1 MRRSLMALLAAPA
14 LLLGACD
21 GGAEVVEAT
30 GGATSEGSDD
40 AALTSGTDSSD
51 AADAT
56 DDPGDAAAATS
67 AAPEDVEG
75 GEEGQAAADR
85 AKEFLLALVDADPA
99 ACGLMLSFTDT
110 SRPMA
115 EVPEDLE
122 LCEEQLPETMSA
134 AVEAQGLGEE
144 GRDILG
150 AMQLRGAEINAE
162 GDTAVIDEDNYSEL
176 FAESMG
182 ESTITLVRVDGAWFI
197 DVERFLQTPDPGDG
211 GR

>member
-1 MRRSLMALLAAPA
+1 MRRPLMALLAAPA
-14 LLLGACD
+14 LLLAACN

-30 GGATSEGSDD
+30 GDESTTDAAGDD
-40 AALTSGTDSSD
+40 AALTSAADPTDEAAAGDD
-51 AADAT
+51 AAV
-56 DDPGDAAAATS
+56 TS
-67 AAPEDVEG
+67 AAPDGVEG

-99 ACGLMLSFTDT
+99 ACGFMLSFTDT
-110 SRPMA
+110 SRPM
-115 EVPEDLE
+115 EQVPEDLA

-150 AMQLRGAEINAE
+150 AMQITGAEVGAE
-162 GDTAVIDEDNYSEL
+162 GETAVIDEDNYSEL

-182 ESTITLVRVDGAWFI
+182 DSTITLVKIDGTWFV
-197 DVERFLQTPDPGDG
+197 DVERFLETPEPGGDG
-211 GR
+211 R

>member
-1 MRRSLMALLAAPA
+1 MRRPLMALLAAPA
-14 LLLGACD
+14 LFLAACD
-21 GGAEVVEAT
+21 GGAEVVETT
-30 GGATSEGSDD
+30 GGTSAEGTDD
-40 AALTSGTDSSD
+40 AALTSGAGASD
-51 AADAT
+51 ETAAT
-56 DDPGDAAAATS
+56 DDAAVTS
-67 AAPEDVEG
+67 AAPDGVEG

-110 SRPMA
+110 SRPMS

-150 AMQLRGAEINAE
+150 AMQLRGAEIGAE

-182 ESTITLVRVDGAWFI
+182 DSTITLVRIDGEWFI
-197 DVERFLQTPDPGDG
+197 DVERFLQTPEPGDG